1 MDRRQRRAIDREE
14 HRERREEVRKRVAE
28 LLAKQAE
35 AVYAYG
41 HRPGR
46 RLGL

>member
-35 AVYAYG
+35 DVYALEAMAIG
-41 HRPGR
+41 PDGA
-46 RLGL
+46 